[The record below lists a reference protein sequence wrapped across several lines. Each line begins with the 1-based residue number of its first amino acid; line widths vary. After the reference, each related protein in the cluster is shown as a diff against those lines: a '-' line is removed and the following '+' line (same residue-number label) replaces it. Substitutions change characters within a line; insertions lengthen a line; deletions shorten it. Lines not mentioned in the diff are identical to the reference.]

1 MLECLFRVCT
11 LTNMFDQ
18 RLVLICFKLFQSST
32 MCSDMKWSGVKN
44 NAALQQIERNW
55 TDVMGGQLELTAVSL
70 RVSEGDGCDADSW
83 VRDKLQLTNDIV
95 HCTCTAVCAALHAQT
110 LTVVSTQHNTV
121 DMHCCVCC
129 PACSDT
135 DSCVNTTQHISDVL
149 CNPEITFHYG

>member
-1 MLECLFRVCT
+1 
-11 LTNMFDQ
+11 MFDQ

-110 LTVVSTQHNTV
+110 LTVVSTQLNTSV
-121 DMHCCVCC
+121 MFCATPRSHFT
-129 PACSDT
+129 T
-135 DSCVNTTQHISDVL
+135 DNFCAICVNQLMSILNTNEWNSLLHLS
-149 CNPEITFHYG
+149 H